1 MADSNL
7 LTLRVGGQIYG
18 GWKAINVRTSIEQL
32 AGNFELALTERW
44 PERPVD
50 WVIAPGELCE
60 ILIGDDVVITG
71 YVDVVSVTYDQ
82 NSHEIKV
89 SGRDKAGDL
98 VDCSAPT
105 TSFAGQ
111 TLEQIAEVLCKPF
124 GITVFDETVN
134 GKKLTTKQKKAG
146 KKGTPPKKTR
156 VSGKVPRQACQ
167 AGETVFRTLDKLARS
182 DGVLFVSDREGG
194 LVITRAGLGG
204 DCETVLQHGKNIL
217 QASFENSHAALFSEI
232 TVQGQ
237 TGAPGADRFDVVH
250 SAPKGT
256 IKRAPSS
263 KTGNSQIGRYRP
275 LIVVAETQADAA
287 RCQKRAEW
295 EASNRE
301 AKARKVTVTV
311 QGWREEATGELWEIN
326 KMVRIRCPWMRLDDW
341 WLISSAAFKLD
352 EGGSTTVLQLV
363 SRNAFDQ
370 LPEIPEPSGVAGAGR
385 FNVLGK

>member
-1 MADSNL
+1 MVDSNL

-18 GWKAINVRTSIEQL
+18 GWKGINVRTSIEQL

-44 PERPVD
+44 PEQPVD
-50 WVIAPGELCE
+50 WVIAPGEFCE

-82 NSHEIKV
+82 GSHEIKV
-89 SGRDKAGDL
+89 TGRDKAGDL

-105 TSFAGQ
+105 TAFAGQ
-111 TLEQIAEVLCKPF
+111 TLEQIAEALCKPF
-124 GITVFDETVN
+124 GITIFDETVS
-134 GKKLTTKQKKAG
+134 GKRLSTKQKKAG

-167 AGETVFRTLDKLARS
+167 AGETVFRTLDKLARTE
-182 DGVLFVSDREGG
+182 GVLFVSDREGG

-204 DCETVLQHGKNIL
+204 ECETVLQHGKNIL

-237 TGAPGADRFDVVH
+237 VGAPGADRFDLVH
-250 SAPKGT
+250 AAPKGAV
-256 IKRAPSS
+256 KRAPSS

-311 QGWREEATGELWEIN
+311 QGWREEATGGLWEIN
-326 KMVRIRCPWMRLDDW
+326 KMVRIQCPWMRLDDW
-341 WLISSAAFKLD
+341 WLISSANFKLD

-370 LPEIPEPSGVAGAGR
+370 LPEIQDPAGGAAQNR